1 MASVG
6 VTAGF
11 TGTVHEAETCWY
23 DNERWPAWVDGLER
37 VVEVDPPWPER
48 GGRIVWMSG
57 PAGRGRVSE
66 KVTAYTPLAGQTV
79 DVDDDSILGRQSVS
93 FIPRDEG
100 VEVRLR
106 LEYQIKRRSIFTPLV
121 DWLFIRRAMESSLR
135 TTLTHFGVE
144 LADVR
149 ARSRE
154 RSDP

>member
-6 VTAGF
+6 VTVEF
-11 TGTVHEAETCWY
+11 PGTVHEAETCWY
-23 DNERWPAWVDGLER
+23 DQERWSAWVDGLER
-37 VVEVDPPWPER
+37 VLVLDAPWPEL

-57 PAGRGRVSE
+57 PAGRGHVSE
-66 KVTAYTPLAGQTV
+66 TVTAYTPLGGQTV
-79 DVDDDSILGRQSVS
+79 DVDDDSIVGRQSVA
-93 FIPRDEG
+93 FTPGDEG
-100 VEVRLR
+100 VEVRLS

-154 RSDP
+154 RGDP